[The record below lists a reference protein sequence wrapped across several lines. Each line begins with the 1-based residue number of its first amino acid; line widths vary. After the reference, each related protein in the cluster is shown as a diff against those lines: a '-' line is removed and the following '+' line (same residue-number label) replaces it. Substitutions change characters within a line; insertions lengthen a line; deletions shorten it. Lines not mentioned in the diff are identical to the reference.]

1 MSLEYIDVKN
11 LTQILPLLENR
22 LKKKNIETINKKRT
36 MNKLYEKLERSK
48 QWDIYKQMYNFVYS
62 NINY

>member
-1 MSLEYIDVKN
+1 
-11 LTQILPLLENR
+11 
-22 LKKKNIETINKKRT
+22 